1 MTFMDFSRQFTTQG
15 FSKNLESLEQKGKLS
30 VTVNQSISAALFRAR
45 LTNAVVYGNN
55 TESFYKTMILQCLL
69 YLDQQH
75 WFLVKKRTNL
85 SLRGNEL
92 MNALECL
99 DLQMCNGVTDVVA
112 KNLAILYITINVL
125 YCFYS
130 KKKVEMRS
138 IMNQHIDG
146 PGTVMRATIERS
158 QGMLAELRKFAGE
171 DKANRDAKVTAF
183 LQAAPVSS
191 TGSGGKVAY

>member
-15 FSKNLESLEQKGKLS
+15 FSKNLENLEQKGKLS

-45 LTNAVVYGNN
+45 LTNTVVYGNN

-85 SLRGNEL
+85 SLRGDEL
-92 MNALECL
+92 LDALENL
-99 DLQMCNGVTDVVA
+99 DLQMRNGVTDVVA
-112 KNLAILYITINVL
+112 KNLATLYVTVIVL

-130 KKKVEMRS
+130 KKRVEMRS
-138 IMNQHIDG
+138 SMNQHIDG
-146 PGTVMRATIERS
+146 PGAVMRATIERS
-158 QGMLAELRKFAGE
+158 QGMLAELRKIAGN
-171 DKANRDAKVTAF
+171 DKLNRDAKVAAF
-183 LQAAPVSS
+183 LQAAAVS
-191 TGSGGKVAY
+191 TTTSGGKVAY